1 MRIPATLLA
10 AGAIAIAAP
19 AAALGFSPSAPA
31 PAASAAKTYS
41 VKMLNKGAAG
51 MMVFESS
58 VLRIKPGESVTF
70 QPSDM
75 GHNAESI
82 PGMLPAGAQPF
93 KGAMNK
99 PVTVTFT
106 KPGVYGFRCAPHVS
120 MGMVGVVVVGTPV
133 NLAQAKAV
141 SLPGRAKQVMT
152 GLLAGVH

>member
-1 MRIPATLLA
+1 MRIRFATIGAAAAVALAVPALA
-10 AGAIAIAAP
+10 GGPAAP
-19 AAALGFSPSAPA
+19 AA
-31 PAASAAKTYS
+31 KTYT

-51 MMVFESS
+51 MMVFEANI
-58 VLRIKPGESVTF
+58 LRIKPGDSVTF
-70 QPSDM
+70 TPNDM

-82 PGMLPAGAQPF
+82 PGMLPAGATPF

-106 KPGVYGFRCAPHVS
+106 KPGVYGFKCNPHFG
-120 MGMVGVVVVGTPV
+120 MGMVGVIVVGSPV

-141 SLPGRAKQVMT
+141 SLPGKAKQVMA